1 MIPNSIGLIYDKY
14 VAASELAGDQATDF
28 SSGLKRKVCPNRE
41 CATRRLAQPV
51 KVNAKR
57 VSMFIKAAPDTLLER
72 FVFKLNTVTLYFC
85 ITSDFG
91 HRKHM
96 WTTNLF
102 CVSGHG

>member
-1 MIPNSIGLIYDKY
+1 MIPNSIGLIYEQY

-72 FVFKLNTVTLYFC
+72 FVFKLNTVALYFC
-85 ITSDFG
+85 IIF
-91 HRKHM
+91 RF
-96 WTTNLF
+96 WPP
-102 CVSGHG
+102 

>member
-1 MIPNSIGLIYDKY
+1 MIPNSIGLICEQY

-57 VSMFIKAAPDTLLER
+57 VSMFIKTAADTLLER
-72 FVFKLNTVTLYFC
+72 LVFNL
-85 ITSDFG
+85 
-91 HRKHM
+91 KHCHV
-96 WTTNLF
+96 LF
-102 CVSGHG
+102 QVKFRI